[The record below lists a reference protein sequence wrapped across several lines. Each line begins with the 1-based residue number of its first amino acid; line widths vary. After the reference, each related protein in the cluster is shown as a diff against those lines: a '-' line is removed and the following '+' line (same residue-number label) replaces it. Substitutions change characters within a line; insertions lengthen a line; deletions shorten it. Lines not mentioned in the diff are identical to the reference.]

1 MRSSTQRVVLNYIY
15 TFFLALILAYSP
27 ASLARQAAQLSSTGV
42 VPSAAQIERDEIY
55 GLLAYAVVRKDWQ
68 TDQTEPRRGHNIG
81 SVLVDPDGNVVFWAR
96 NANAITKNG
105 SQHGEV
111 RLIRNYLENHEGS
124 YLKGYT
130 VYTSLEPCAMCSGMM
145 TLTQVTRTVYG
156 QTDLDY
162 GKALERLQLDSHSFT
177 QPNGFEPYPRPVI
190 SDVLDSDIRR
200 RIDTAYAAY
209 QQSGGKGLTTW
220 LRSDE
225 AKGLYDSAFKAFNTY
240 KVKHREN
247 DAVLRKARD
256 YYKKVVSA
264 DYVPLP
270 Q

>member
-1 MRSSTQRVVLNYIY
+1 MHSFKQREVLSYFY
-15 TFFLALILAYSP
+15 TFLLALTLVYAP
-27 ASLARQAAQLSSTGV
+27 ASLARQSAPDVALSAV
-42 VPSAAQIERDEIY
+42 QIERDEIY

-68 TDQTEPRRGHNIG
+68 TDQTDPRRGHNIG
-81 SVLVDPDGNVVFWAR
+81 SVLVDPDGKVVFWAR
-96 NANAITKNG
+96 NANSITKNG

-111 RLIRNYLENHEGS
+111 RLIRNYLQSYKGS
-124 YLKGYT
+124 YLKDFT

-156 QTDLDY
+156 QTDPDY
-162 GKALERLQLDSHSFT
+162 GRALERLQLDSHSFT

-190 SDVLDSDIRR
+190 SDALDSDIRR
-200 RIDTAYAAY
+200 RIDAAY
-209 QQSGGKGLTTW
+209 TTYQRSGGKGLTTW

-225 AKGLYDSAFKAFNTY
+225 AKALYDDAFKQFKNY

-247 DAVLRKARD
+247 KTVLRGALE
-256 YYKKVVSA
+256 YYEKEVSA